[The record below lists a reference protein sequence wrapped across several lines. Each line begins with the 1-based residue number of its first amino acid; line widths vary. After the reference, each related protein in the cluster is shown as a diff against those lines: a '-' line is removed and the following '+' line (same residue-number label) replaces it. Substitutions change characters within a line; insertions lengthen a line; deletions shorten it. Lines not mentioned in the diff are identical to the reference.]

1 MLNNIRFDLSDYLI
15 HFFRDVDLSGPEHIF
30 FPEHARFNNIAHS
43 GKLDS
48 LFLMRCA
55 LRHHK
60 LFATWSY
67 RGGRPTIYGTSP
79 AICFTDMPLAAFIQT
94 SNERLARGENIGRY
108 AFMIPKAAMFA
119 EGARPV
125 IYGLSGEVREQ
136 SANGG
141 DFRILDQQLMPLR
154 EQYRYVAYTIG
165 DARHIDWTHEREWRW
180 PYRGHDMHWSDDGDM
195 VQTLAEMPGLDLSRT
210 SIEGMGV
217 IVKDSM
223 DVKKIIY
230 DILTLVDSQIIHKS
244 MIRFV
249 IPLCDIERFGDIT
262 NPARVSHI
270 INQNSIDL
278 SPFFSITPQRAKE
291 ICTIVDNIIKDN
303 VDKRLHS
310 DKHCDESYGKSW
322 VWIADNQSELVRAL
336 IAKRRLIVSTEGR
349 YLLDISDFTDF
360 YIMHEEFYCKKIAL
374 ALAREFYVNAS
385 YFTVRGAT
393 DCDHIPS
400 YTGLT
405 ERDHPFFNST
415 IAMD

>member
-30 FPEHARFNNIAHS
+30 FPGYARFNNIAHS
-43 GKLDS
+43 EKLDS

-79 AICFTDMPLAAFIQT
+79 AICFTDMPLAAFVQT

-108 AFMIPKAAMFA
+108 AFMIPKPAMFTA
-119 EGARPV
+119 GARPV
-125 IYGLSGEVREQ
+125 IYGLSGEVRER
-136 SANGG
+136 SANSGT
-141 DFRILDQQLMPLR
+141 FRILDQELLPLG
-154 EQYRYVAYTIG
+154 EQYRYVAYTLG

-180 PYRGHDMHWSDDGDM
+180 PYRGCDMHWDDHDEM
-195 VQTLAEMPGLDLSRT
+195 IQTLADMPGLDLRLT

-217 IVKDSM
+217 IVKDNK
-223 DVKKIIY
+223 DVEKIIY

-244 MIRFV
+244 MITFV

-262 NPARVSHI
+262 NPARVSDV

-278 SPFFSITPQRAKE
+278 SPYFAITPQRAEE
-291 ICTIVDNIIKDN
+291 ISTIVNDIIQEHLN
-303 VDKRLHS
+303 GRLHT
-310 DKHCDESYGKSW
+310 DEDCDDSYGKSW

-349 YLLDISDFTDF
+349 YLLDISDFLDF
-360 YIMHEEFYCKKIAL
+360 YVPYEEYYCKQIAS
-374 ALAREFYVNAS
+374 ALAREFNVNAS

-405 ERDHPFFNST
+405 ESDHPFFNAT
-415 IAMD
+415 IAFD